1 MIATAKEADRYIL
14 RFEQTGHR
22 ARLKEMAAREKRS
35 LNKQL
40 LMLIEKGEEAFS
52 AEAKEARQ

>member
-1 MIATAKEADRYIL
+1 METSESKPDRYIL
-14 RFEQTGHR
+14 RFEQPGHR

-40 LMLIEKGEEAFS
+40 LILIEEGEKA
-52 AEAKEARQ
+52 AHTGKKEQQQ